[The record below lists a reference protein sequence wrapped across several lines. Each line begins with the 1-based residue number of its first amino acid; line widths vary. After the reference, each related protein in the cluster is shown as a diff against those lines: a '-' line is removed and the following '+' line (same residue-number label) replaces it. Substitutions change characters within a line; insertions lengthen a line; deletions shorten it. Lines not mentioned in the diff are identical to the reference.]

1 MVTGREWDV
10 YGSEK
15 RYAQKREIP
24 AMFSTLSK
32 ARESLVSDWHV
43 ASYPTSDMWDPT
55 SDRLPGVPHAGTWQK
70 KSISILARWSSAYDV
85 YLNIRGE
92 NLTHEK
98 RRGTAALS
106 ILKELGSIAMMLTP
120 TTVDDQT
127 IWDVFCHMFQ
137 NVVSLAEDISLRAHL
152 TQRFHRL
159 RPRIARASDPLESL
173 LDIYTS
179 SPNPMNL
186 VSTNFSFGY
195 FTPSIVLQIR

>member
-137 NVVSLAEDISLRAHL
+137 NVVS
-152 TQRFHRL
+152 
-159 RPRIARASDPLESL
+159 DPLESL

>member
-10 YGSEK
+10 YGPEK

-137 NVVSLAEDISLRAHL
+137 NVVSLAEDIFELD
-152 TQRFHRL
+152 L
-159 RPRIARASDPLESL
+159 RPTAGRPLFCVDMALVRPLFEVSL
-173 LDIYTS
+173 LS
-179 SPNPMNL
+179 NVFHL
-186 VSTNFSFGY
+186 LE
-195 FTPSIVLQIR
+195 VLAGGIG